1 MFQNKTTDELAYPI
15 SKLTYFKKKTTDGQ
29 QFALFINSDRSLPRP
44 GLLTSV
50 LKPLRLSISFSPKS

>member
-29 QFALFINSDRSLPRP
+29 QFALFINSD
-44 GLLTSV
+44 
-50 LKPLRLSISFSPKS
+50 